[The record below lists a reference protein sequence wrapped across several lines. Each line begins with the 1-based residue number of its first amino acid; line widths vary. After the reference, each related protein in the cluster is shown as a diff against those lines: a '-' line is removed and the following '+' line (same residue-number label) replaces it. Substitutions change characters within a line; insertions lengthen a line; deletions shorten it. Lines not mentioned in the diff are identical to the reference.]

1 MKSKKHRKNNILKAI
16 LTFII
21 IFVLVF
27 GGITVYNEYIERKNL
42 IPSVEKLKEEK
53 KKQNYQDKDKQPI
66 EKTPYVN
73 ELPNYRA
80 QYNNQDIKGKLEI
93 PGLKIDTLVVRTTN
107 NEYYLNYSLTRKY
120 DTLGVPFFDYRN
132 TDLSNNKQINIYG
145 HNTQEKSLVQY
156 LPMINLQAYL
166 DKNIFDNYK
175 DIYLSIDEKRMKYE
189 TVAIKIVTNSDP
201 EHMKLLFYGDQ
212 DYLTHTNKLFNNTVY
227 KEENLKITAQ
237 DSLIVLQICNYNPQ
251 NSYLLVIGKKV

>member
-1 MKSKKHRKNNILKAI
+1 MKPTKHKKNSLLKMVQ
-16 LTFII
+16 TFVV
-21 IFVLVF
+21 IFLLVF
-27 GGITVYNEYIERKNL
+27 GSIFLYNEYIERKNL

-53 KKQNYQDKDKQPI
+53 EKLNYQDKDNNLDN
-66 EKTPYVN
+66 TPYFN
-73 ELPNYRA
+73 ALPTYRK

-107 NEYYLNYSLTRKY
+107 NEYYLNYSLKREY

-132 TDLSNNKQINIYG
+132 TDLSNNMQINIYG
-145 HNTQEKSLVQY
+145 HNTQEPSLVQY

-189 TVAIKIVTNSDP
+189 TVAIKIVTNKDP
-201 EHMKLLFYGDQ
+201 EHMKLVFYGDK
-212 DYLTHTNKLFNNTVY
+212 DYLNHANKLFRNTVY
-227 KEENLKITAQ
+227 KDNNLQITPQ
-237 DSLIVLQICNYNPQ
+237 DKLIVLQICYYNPA

>member
-1 MKSKKHRKNNILKAI
+1 MKSKPTKKNNPLKALLVFAI
-16 LTFII
+16 VFLI
-21 IFVLVF
+21 VF
-27 GGITVYNEYIERKNL
+27 GGIALYNEYIERKNL
-42 IPSVEKLKEEK
+42 IPSVEELKEEK
-53 KKQNYQDKDKQPI
+53 KNLNYQDKDNNLD
-66 EKTPYVN
+66 ETPYVN
-73 ELPNYRA
+73 QLPNYRQ

-132 TDLSNNKQINIYG
+132 TDLNNNRQINIYG
-145 HNTQEKSLVQY
+145 HNTQEKSIVQY
-156 LPMINLQAYL
+156 LPMINLEAYL

-175 DIYLSIDEKRMKYE
+175 DIYLSIDEQRLKYE
-189 TVAIKIVTNSDP
+189 TVAIKIVTNKDN

-212 DYLTHTNKLFNNTVY
+212 DYLTHTTKLLSNTLY

-237 DSLIVLQICNYNPQ
+237 DKLIVLQICHYNPA